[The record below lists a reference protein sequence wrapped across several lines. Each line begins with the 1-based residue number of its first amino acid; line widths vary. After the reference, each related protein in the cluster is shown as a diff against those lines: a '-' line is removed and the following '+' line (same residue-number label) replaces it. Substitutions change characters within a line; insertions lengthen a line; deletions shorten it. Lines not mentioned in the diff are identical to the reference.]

1 MPSKIMSNVHSLIF
15 ILILVIGL
23 SISACAPIRD
33 SSNATP
39 TENTFSDMVIT
50 LERTVCRGT
59 CPAYKLTI
67 EGNGTVIYEGQDF
80 VQVKGKQ
87 TASLS
92 PAQIQDLV
100 STFEQAKFFT
110 LTDYTHEDTTDS
122 PSVITS
128 ITINGKTK
136 TVNHY
141 YGDNS
146 APQALFDMESKIDEI
161 TNSKQWTGTVT
172 SSPEEKGIIVTFR
185 VADSEQ
191 YKIRLTDS
199 TDIEV
204 ARKLLDGNK
213 APSIPNGVVIRGSSD
228 VNVGYSWH
236 IDPDTVEFAD
246 VTTEV
251 CDGLP
256 SDVEK
261 GLITSDR
268 YCPWSAEVIAIDE

>member
-1 MPSKIMSNVHSLIF
+1 MKITSYLRTLTF
-15 ILILVIGL
+15 ILLLVLGL
-23 SISACAPIRD
+23 LISGCVAGVGTPTT
-33 SSNATP
+33 NP
-39 TENTFSDMVIT
+39 TENVFSDLVIT
-50 LERTVCRGT
+50 MERTACHGT
-59 CPAYKLTI
+59 CPIYKLAI
-67 EGNGTVIYEGQDF
+67 RGDGTVTYEGQDF
-80 VQVKGKQ
+80 VQVKGQQ

-92 PAQIQDLV
+92 LAQIQELV
-100 STFEQAKFFT
+100 SAFEQASFFT
-110 LTDYTHEDTTDS
+110 LMDYTHVNTTDS
-122 PSVITS
+122 PTVITS
-128 ITINGKTK
+128 ITLNGQSK

-141 YGDNS
+141 YGDSS
-146 APQALFDMESKIDEI
+146 APQALFDLESKIDEI
-161 TNSKQWTGTVT
+161 TNSNQWTGSVT
-172 SSPEEKGIIVTFR
+172 SPPEETGVVVTFR

-191 YKIRLTDS
+191 FKIRLTDP

-204 ARKLLDGNK
+204 ARKLFAGSE
-213 APSIPNGVVIRGSSD
+213 APRIPNGIVIRGSSD
-228 VNVGYSWH
+228 INAGYSWH

>member
-1 MPSKIMSNVHSLIF
+1 MKITSYLRTLTF
-15 ILILVIGL
+15 ILLLVLGL
-23 SISACAPIRD
+23 LISGCVAGVGTPTT
-33 SSNATP
+33 NP
-39 TENTFSDMVIT
+39 TENVFSDLVIT
-50 LERTVCRGT
+50 MERTACHGT
-59 CPAYKLTI
+59 CPIYKLAI
-67 EGNGTVIYEGQDF
+67 RGDGTVTYEGQDF
-80 VQVKGKQ
+80 VQVKGQQ

-92 PAQIQDLV
+92 PAQIQELV
-100 STFEQAKFFT
+100 SAFEQASFFT
-110 LTDYTHEDTTDS
+110 LMDYTHVNTTDS
-122 PSVITS
+122 PTVITS
-128 ITINGKTK
+128 ITLNGQSK

-141 YGDNS
+141 YGDSS
-146 APQALFDMESKIDEI
+146 APQALFDLESKIDEI
-161 TNSKQWTGTVT
+161 TNSNQWTGSVT
-172 SSPEEKGIIVTFR
+172 SPPEETGVVVTFR

-191 YKIRLTDS
+191 FKIRLTDP

-204 ARKLLDGNK
+204 ARKLFAGSG
-213 APSIPNGVVIRGSSD
+213 APRIPNGIVIRGSSD
-228 VNVGYSWH
+228 INAGYSWH

>member
-1 MPSKIMSNVHSLIF
+1 MKITSYLRTLTF
-15 ILILVIGL
+15 ILLLVLGL
-23 SISACAPIRD
+23 LISGCVAGVGTPTT
-33 SSNATP
+33 NP
-39 TENTFSDMVIT
+39 TENVFSDLVIT
-50 LERTVCRGT
+50 MERTACHGT
-59 CPAYKLTI
+59 CPIYKLAI
-67 EGNGTVIYEGQDF
+67 RGDGTVTYEGQDF
-80 VQVKGKQ
+80 VQVKGQQ

-92 PAQIQDLV
+92 PAQIQELV
-100 STFEQAKFFT
+100 SAFEQASFFT
-110 LTDYTHEDTTDS
+110 LMDYTHVNTTDS
-122 PSVITS
+122 PTVITS
-128 ITINGKTK
+128 ITLNGQSK

-141 YGDNS
+141 YGDSS
-146 APQALFDMESKIDEI
+146 APQALFDLESKIDEI
-161 TNSKQWTGTVT
+161 TNSNQWTGSVT
-172 SSPEEKGIIVTFR
+172 SPPEETGVVVTFR

-191 YKIRLTDS
+191 FKIRLTDP

-204 ARKLLDGNK
+204 ARKLFAGSE
-213 APSIPNGVVIRGSSD
+213 APRIPNGIVIRGSSD
-228 VNVGYSWH
+228 INAGYSWH

>member
-1 MPSKIMSNVHSLIF
+1 MKTTSYLHSLTI
-15 ILILVIGL
+15 ILVLVLGL
-23 SISACAPIRD
+23 LISGCAP
-33 SSNATP
+33 SLETP
-39 TENTFSDMVIT
+39 TTSPTDDVFSDLVIT
-50 LERTVCRGT
+50 MERTACHGT
-59 CPAYKLTI
+59 CPIYKITI

-87 TASLS
+87 TASVS
-92 PAQIQDLV
+92 PAQIQELV

-110 LTDYTHEDTTDS
+110 LSDYTHEDTTDS
-122 PSVITS
+122 PSAVTS

-146 APQALFDMESKIDEI
+146 APQALFDLESKIDEI
-161 TNSKQWTGTVT
+161 TNSKQWIGSIT
-172 SSPEEKGIIVTFR
+172 SSPEEKGVIVTFR
-185 VADSEQ
+185 VADTEQ
-191 YKIRLTDS
+191 YKIRLTDP

-204 ARKLLDGNK
+204 ARKLFNGSE
-213 APSIPNGVVIRGSSD
+213 APRIPNGVVIRGNSD

-246 VTTEV
+246 VTTEG

-268 YCPWSAEVIAIDE
+268 FCPWSAEVIAIDE

>member
-1 MPSKIMSNVHSLIF
+1 MKITSYLRTLTF
-15 ILILVIGL
+15 ILLLVLGL
-23 SISACAPIRD
+23 LISGCVAGVGTPTT
-33 SSNATP
+33 NP
-39 TENTFSDMVIT
+39 TENVFSDLVIT
-50 LERTVCRGT
+50 MERTACHGT
-59 CPAYKLTI
+59 CPIYKLAI
-67 EGNGTVIYEGQDF
+67 RGDGTVTYEGQDF
-80 VQVKGKQ
+80 VQVKGQQ

-92 PAQIQDLV
+92 PAQIQELV
-100 STFEQAKFFT
+100 SAFEQASFFT
-110 LTDYTHEDTTDS
+110 LMDYTHVNTTDS
-122 PSVITS
+122 PTVITS
-128 ITINGKTK
+128 ITLNGRSK

-141 YGDNS
+141 YGDSS
-146 APQALFDMESKIDEI
+146 APQALFDLESKIDEI
-161 TNSKQWTGTVT
+161 TNSNQWTGSVT
-172 SSPEEKGIIVTFR
+172 SPPEETGVVVTFR

-191 YKIRLTDS
+191 FKIRLTDP

-204 ARKLLDGNK
+204 ARKLFAGSE
-213 APSIPNGVVIRGSSD
+213 APRILNGIVIRGSSD
-228 VNVGYSWH
+228 INAGYSWH

>member
-1 MPSKIMSNVHSLIF
+1 MKTISYYHSLTF
-15 ILILVIGL
+15 ILVLIMGL
-23 SISACAPIRD
+23 FISACAPNGD
-33 SSNATP
+33 LTSAAP
-39 TENTFSDMVIT
+39 TDITFSDLVIT
-50 LERTVCRGT
+50 LERTACRGT
-59 CPAYKLTI
+59 CPMYKLII

-80 VQVKGKQ
+80 VQVIGKE

-92 PAQIQDLV
+92 SEQIQQLV
-100 STFEQAKFFT
+100 TAFEQAKFST
-110 LTDYTHEDTTDS
+110 LTDYIDQDTTDS

-128 ITINGKTK
+128 ITLNGKTK

-146 APQALFDMESKIDEI
+146 APQQLFDLESKIDEI
-161 TNSKQWTGTVT
+161 TNSKQWTGSAT
-172 SSPEEKGIIVTFR
+172 SSPDETGVIVTFR

-191 YKIRLTDS
+191 YKIRLTDP

-204 ARKLLDGNK
+204 ARKLLSGNE
-213 APSIPNGVVIRGSSD
+213 APRIPNGVVVRGSTD

-236 IDPDTVEFAD
+236 IAPESVEFAD
-246 VTTEV
+246 FTTEV

-261 GLITSDR
+261 VLLTSDR
-268 YCPWSAEVIAIDE
+268 YCPWSAEVVAIDE

>member
-1 MPSKIMSNVHSLIF
+1 MKTIFYFRSLTFIF
-15 ILILVIGL
+15 VLMMGL
-23 SISACAPIRD
+23 YINACAPYVD
-33 SSNATP
+33 PTSATP
-39 TENTFSDMVIT
+39 TEITFSDLVIA
-50 LERTVCRGT
+50 LERTACRGT
-59 CPAYKLTI
+59 CPIYKLTI

-80 VQVKGKQ
+80 VKVKGRQ

-92 PAQIQDLV
+92 SAQIQDLV
-100 STFEQAKFFT
+100 SAFEQANFFM

-122 PSVITS
+122 PSAITS
-128 ITINGKTK
+128 ITLNGKTK

-146 APQALFDMESKIDEI
+146 APQALFDLESKIDEI
-161 TNSKQWTGTVT
+161 TNSKQWTGKVT
-172 SSPEEKGIIVTFR
+172 SAAEEKGIIVTFR

-191 YKIRLTDS
+191 YKIRLTDPA
-199 TDIEV
+199 DIEV
-204 ARKLLDGNK
+204 ARKLLDGK
-213 APSIPNGVVIRGSSD
+213 EAPSIPNGVVIRGSSD
-228 VNVGYSWH
+228 VNLGYSWH

-261 GLITSDR
+261 SLITSER

>member
-1 MPSKIMSNVHSLIF
+1 MKTTSYLHALTF
-15 ILILVIGL
+15 ISILVLGL
-23 SISACAPIRD
+23 LISGCAP
-33 SSNATP
+33 SVGTPTTSP
-39 TENTFSDMVIT
+39 TENVFSDLVIT
-50 LERTVCRGT
+50 MERTACHGT
-59 CPAYKLTI
+59 CPIYKLTI

-87 TASLS
+87 TANLS
-92 PAQIQDLV
+92 PAQIQNLV
-100 STFEQAKFFT
+100 SAFEQAKFST
-110 LTDYTHEDTTDS
+110 LPDYTHEDTTDS
-122 PSVITS
+122 PTVITS
-128 ITINGKTK
+128 ITLNGKTN
-136 TVNHY
+136 TIHHY

-146 APQALFDMESKIDEI
+146 APQTLFDLESQIDEI
-161 TNSKQWTGTVT
+161 TNSKRWTGSAT
-172 SSPEEKGIIVTFR
+172 SSPEEKGVIVTFR

-191 YKIRLTDS
+191 YKIRLTDP

-204 ARKLLDGNK
+204 ARKLFTGSE
-213 APSIPNGVVIRGSSD
+213 APRIPNGVVIRGNSD
-228 VNVGYSWH
+228 INVGYSWH

-246 VTTEV
+246 VTAEV